1 MLFQIILKSNDR
13 NLVALNLLID
23 AVQNVWYH
31 FWQKI

>member
-13 NLVALNLLID
+13 NLVALHLLID

-31 FWQKI
+31 LK